1 MAPTFLGLAGLS
13 KPAIFDGKS
22 LVPLLLGAVPPGDTE
37 EEEGQSAAVGL
48 LLDKQ
53 DSLPPSVVEHMT
65 GDDRSIARSPLRLPT
80 SYYASAP
87 VCSSWLAELITRRP
101 RAFFFVTA
109 RTRWLGPR

>member
-65 GDDRSIARSPLRLPT
+65 GVIVRLLALSCACPLRTTLLRQF
-80 SYYASAP
+80 A
-87 VCSSWLAELITRRP
+87 
-101 RAFFFVTA
+101 RAA
-109 RTRWLGPR
+109 G